1 MKDGTPL
8 LVTPPGVE
16 AGAANGL
23 LVLAVERAVNAGLED
38 LARLGSGEVL
48 LCTDSDNLVRM
59 SEGVMADVR
68 DGLVLAECHPAGS
81 VAKPGLAEAAVD
93 LAGAAGLARGVV
105 AAEVSPE
112 LQDEGVPRVSVAD
125 VVNYRWRNEHL
136 VSREVETTLPTA
148 HGLFRALGYTCLVDR
163 SEYIVLVCGDVRGK
177 EGVLARVHSRCLTG
191 DVLGSRRCDC
201 GPQLAASMARIS
213 EEGCGVVTYNE
224 AHEGRGIGLLEK
236 LRAYK
241 LQDEGRDTVD
251 ANLELGFPADAR
263 HYAIEAQVLKDL
275 GVGSVRLL
283 TNNPDKIRALETY
296 GVRVE
301 GREALVVGLN
311 GDNKDYM
318 AAKVDRLGH
327 IVGHS
332 DLQ

>member
-1 MKDGTPL
+1 MQEAFAAMAGGIPV
-8 LVTPPGVE
+8 LVTSHGE
-16 AGAANGL
+16 AKGL
-23 LVLAVERAVNAGLED
+23 VVLAAERAED
-38 LARLGSGEVL
+38 AMLNYLARLSGEALLLRAGGDDPALVDRGDWGEYVL
-48 LCTDSDNLVRM
+48 ER
-59 SEGVMADVR
+59 
-68 DGLVLAECHPAGS
+68 CHPAGS

-93 LAGAAGLARGVV
+93 LAQAAGLAPAVFSG
-105 AAEVSPE
+105 EVGLEEPYE
-112 LQDEGVPRVSVAD
+112 DIPRVSVAD

-136 VSREVETTLPTA
+136 VAREVETTLPTA

-177 EGVLARVHSRCLTG
+177 EGVLTRVHSRCLTG

-201 GPQLAASMARIS
+201 GPQLAASMSRIA
-213 EEGCGVVTYNE
+213 EDGCGVVTYNE

-275 GVGSVRLL
+275 GVCSVRLL
-283 TNNPDKIRALETY
+283 TNNPDKMQALETY
-296 GVRVE
+296 GVNVE

-311 GDNKDYM
+311 GDNRKYM